1 MATLS
6 AHLGYLFPDLPLEQR
21 FLRARDSGFTC
32 VEHPAP
38 FSIPAETLRGILD
51 GNGLKIAQISSGM
64 GQQGEKGLASLPGR
78 EAEFRDDF
86 ARALDYAEGIHCPFV
101 HAMAG
106 VNGTMATY
114 LNNLDVAQKLSENRA
129 PELLIEAISNTT
141 VPGYFMSDI
150 ATLLAL
156 AQERGFKVSID
167 TFHACA
173 TGYDPAEALLRAG
186 ASLGHVHVADYPGRA
201 EPETGTIDFAAMH
214 DALRSLPYCGAIGF
228 EYVPSGPSHLDWLP
242 WWKQKFGDA

>member
-21 FLRARDSGFTC
+21 FPRARDSGFTC

-38 FSIPAETLRGILD
+38 FAIPAATLRGILD
-51 GNGLKIAQISSGM
+51 DTGLKIAQISSGM

-78 EAEFRDDF
+78 EAEFHDDF
-86 ARALDYAEGIHCPFV
+86 ARALDYAEDIHCPFV

-129 PELLIEAISNTT
+129 PNLLIEAISDAT
-141 VPGYFMSDI
+141 VAGYFMSDI
-150 ATLLAL
+150 ATLIAL
-156 AQERGFKVSID
+156 AQERGFKVLID
-167 TFHACA
+167 TFHTCA

-186 ASLGHVHVADYPGRA
+186 ASLGHVHIADFPGRA
-201 EPETGTIDFAAMH
+201 EPATGTIDFAAVH
-214 DALRSLPYCGAIGF
+214 DALHNLSYAGAIGF
-228 EYVPSGPSHLDWLP
+228 EYVPSGPNHLDWLP
-242 WWKQKFGDA
+242 QWGQMFGGA